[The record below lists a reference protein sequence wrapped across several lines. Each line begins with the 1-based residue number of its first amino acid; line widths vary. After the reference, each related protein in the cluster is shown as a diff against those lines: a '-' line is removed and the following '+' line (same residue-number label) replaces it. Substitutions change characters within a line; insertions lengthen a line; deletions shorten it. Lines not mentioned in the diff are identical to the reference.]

1 MMKHASAVPTSAF
14 LTRYGARAR
23 FKPGDITCTSE
34 VGQHSKTG
42 AREEVCSRGGIVCG
56 GVRRVQSALHYSE
69 PCDGCL
75 HLVLGGTIAQ
85 PLVGPHTWG
94 G

>member
-1 MMKHASAVPTSAF
+1 MMKQASAVPTSAF

-23 FKPGDITCTSE
+23 FRPGDMTCTSE
-34 VGQHSKTG
+34 VGQHP
-42 AREEVCSRGGIVCG
+42 REEVCSRGGIVCG
-56 GVRRVQSALHYSE
+56 GVRRVQSVLQSTE
-69 PCDGCL
+69 PCDDCL
-75 HLVLGGTIAQ
+75 HLVLGGTTAQ